1 MSAMPAI
8 PLKLDGKDY
17 VVLPKN
23 EYYRLLGKAPP
34 DAVDAVEAARAALAR
49 DLKTARKHAGLT
61 QGELADKLG
70 VGQPMVSGAEGGR
83 ISVGEDYVH
92 RVLKACGLPK
102 TWKAPG

>member
-1 MSAMPAI
+1 MRDMPAT

-17 VVLPKN
+17 VILPRH
-23 EYYRLLGKAPP
+23 EYERLLGKAPP
-34 DAVDAVEAARAALAR
+34 DAVDAVEAARAAIAR
-49 DLKTARKHAGLT
+49 DLKAARKHAGLT
-61 QGELADKLG
+61 QGQLAEKLG

-102 TWKAPG
+102 HWKAPE